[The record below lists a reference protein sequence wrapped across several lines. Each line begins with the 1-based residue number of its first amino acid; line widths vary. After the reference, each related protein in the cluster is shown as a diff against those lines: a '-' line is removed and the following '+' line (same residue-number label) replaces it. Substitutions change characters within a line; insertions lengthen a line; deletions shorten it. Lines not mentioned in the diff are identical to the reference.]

1 MDSHVDIKLL
11 NFLYSKLPHSLK
23 AGNEVLLAFVVFS
36 EICTPETVA
45 ACQLCLFVF
54 N

>member
-23 AGNEVLLAFVVFS
+23 TDNVLLAFVVFS

-45 ACQLCLFVF
+45 ACQLLLFDCF
-54 N
+54 